1 MVISR
6 EKPLKIAVTGGA
18 GFFGRATIEA
28 AETAGHEVWAFDR
41 ELGDDV
47 LGSLAALDGADAV
60 IHLAGVLGTSELFD
74 MPETALDVNIK
85 GTLRVLEWCRGHD
98 ARYVGVSM
106 PDPFPSVY
114 TATKMAARRLTTAWH
129 NKHGLPVSTVRAF
142 NGYGPHQ
149 HYGAGHPQKILPTFA
164 RAAWE
169 GRPLPIWGD
178 GEQAM
183 DLVHADDVGR
193 MLVEATAYGDDET
206 FDAGTGVAVTVN
218 ELAEFVL
225 QVTGS
230 NAGIEY
236 LPMRP
241 GEVPVQITAEGEG
254 WDLLGWK
261 PELDW
266 DRIAETVRWY
276 RDGR

>member
-1 MVISR
+1 MVTSK
-6 EKPLKIAVTGGA
+6 ETPLKIAVTGGA
-18 GFFGRATIEA
+18 GFFGRATITA
-28 AETAGHEVWAFDR
+28 AEQAGHDVWAFDT
-41 ELGDDV
+41 EFGHDV
-47 LGSLAALDGADAV
+47 LGSLDALGDADTV

-74 MPETALDVNIK
+74 IPETALDVNVK
-85 GTLRVLEWCRGHD
+85 GTLRILEWCRHHD

-114 TATKMAARRLTTAWH
+114 TATKVAACRLTTAWH
-129 NKHGLPVSTVRAF
+129 HAYNLPVSTVRAF
-142 NGYGPHQ
+142 NGYGPYQ
-149 HYGAGHPQKILPTFA
+149 HYGPGHPQKILPTFA

-178 GEQAM
+178 GEQTM
-183 DLVHADDVGR
+183 DLVHTDDVGR
-193 MLVEATAYGDDET
+193 MLIEACAFGDDEV
-206 FDAGTGVAVTVN
+206 FDAGTGQAVTVN

-225 QVTGS
+225 DVTGS
-230 NAGIEY
+230 TAGVEY

-254 WDLLGWK
+254 WNLLDWK
-261 PELDW
+261 PKLDW

-276 RDGR
+276 R

>member
-1 MVISR
+1 MR
-6 EKPLKIAVTGGA
+6 IAVTGGA
-18 GFFGRATIEA
+18 GFFGRATIQA
-28 AETAGHEVWAFDR
+28 AEDAGHEVWAFDR

-47 LGSLAALDGADAV
+47 LGSLDKLDGADAV

-85 GTLRVLEWCRGHD
+85 GALRVLEWCRTNR

-114 TATKMAARRLTTAWH
+114 TVTKVAARRLTTAWH
-129 NKHGLPVSTVRAF
+129 HAYGLHVSTVRAF

-149 HYGAGHPQKILPTFA
+149 HYGPGHPQKILPTFA

-193 MLVEATAYGDDET
+193 MLVEAVHHGDDVT
-206 FDAGTGVAVTVN
+206 LDAGTGQAVTVN
-218 ELAEFVL
+218 ELAAFVL
-225 QVTGS
+225 ETTGS
-230 NAGIEY
+230 TAGVQH

-254 WDLLGWK
+254 WDRLDWK

-276 RDGR
+276 K

>member
-1 MVISR
+1 MDRR
-6 EKPLKIAVTGGA
+6 EAVRIAVTGGG
-18 GFFGRATIEA
+18 GFIGRATIAA
-28 AETAGHEVWAFDR
+28 AEQAGHQVWAFDR
-41 ELGDDV
+41 TMGHDV
-47 LGSLAALDGADAV
+47 LGSLDALADADVV

-85 GTLRVLEWCRGHD
+85 GTLRVLEWCRRHR
-98 ARYVGVSM
+98 AAYVGISM

-114 TATKMAARRLTTAWH
+114 TATKVAARRLTTAWH
-129 NKHGLPVSTVRAF
+129 HAYGLRASTVRAF

-149 HYGAGHPQKILPTFA
+149 AHGPGHPQKIVPTFA

-178 GEQAM
+178 GEQAI
-183 DLVHADDVGR
+183 DLIHSDDVGR
-193 MLVEATAYGDDET
+193 MLIEATRHGDDAT
-206 FDAGTGVAVTVN
+206 FDAGTGVPVTVN
-218 ELAEFVL
+218 ELAAFVL
-225 QVTGS
+225 DVTGS
-230 NAGIEY
+230 KAGVEH

-254 WDLLGWK
+254 WDRLDWK

-266 DRIAETVRWY
+266 DRIAEVVRWY
-276 RDGR
+276 K

>member
-1 MVISR
+1 MR
-6 EKPLKIAVTGGA
+6 IAVTGGA
-18 GFFGRATIEA
+18 GFFGRATIQA
-28 AETAGHEVWAFDR
+28 AEDDGHEVWSFDR
-41 ELGDDV
+41 DLGDDV
-47 LGSLAALDGADAV
+47 LGSLDKLDGADAV

-85 GTLRVLEWCRGHD
+85 GTLRVLQWCRDNG

-114 TATKMAARRLTTAWH
+114 TATKVCARRLANAWH
-129 NKHGLPVSTVRAF
+129 HRYDLPVSVVRAF

-149 HYGAGHPQKILPTFA
+149 HYGPGHPQKIVPTFA

-183 DLVHADDVGR
+183 DLVHSDDVGR
-193 MLVEATAYGDDET
+193 MLVEATGHGDDVT
-206 FDAGTGVAVTVN
+206 FDAGTGQAVTVN
-218 ELAEFVL
+218 ELAAFVL
-225 QVTGS
+225 EVTGS
-230 NAGIEY
+230 TAGVDY

-254 WDLLGWK
+254 WDRLDWK

-276 RDGR
+276 R

>member
-1 MVISR
+1 M
-6 EKPLKIAVTGGA
+6 KIAVTGGA
-18 GFFGRATIEA
+18 GFFGRATIAA
-28 AETAGHEVWAFDR
+28 AEEAGHEAWAFDQAQ
-41 ELGDDV
+41 GDDV
-47 LGSLAALDGADAV
+47 LGSLDRLDGADTV

-74 MPETALDVNIK
+74 MPETAIHVNVI
-85 GTLRVLEWCRGHD
+85 GTLRVLEWCRRHR

-114 TATKMAARRLTTAWH
+114 TATKVAARRLATAWH
-129 NKHGLPVSTVRAF
+129 HAYGIPTATVRAF

-149 HYGAGHPQKILPTFA
+149 AYGPGHPQKILPTFA

-178 GEQAM
+178 GTQAM
-183 DLVHADDVGR
+183 DLVHCDDVGR
-193 MLVEATAYGDDET
+193 MLVEATGHGDDAT
-206 FDAGTGVAVTVN
+206 LDAGTGQAVTVN

-225 QVTGS
+225 KVTGS
-230 NAGIEY
+230 TAGVVHF
-236 LPMRP
+236 PMRP

-254 WDLLGWK
+254 WDRLDWK

-266 DRIAETVRWY
+266 DRIADTVRWY
-276 RDGR
+276 Q